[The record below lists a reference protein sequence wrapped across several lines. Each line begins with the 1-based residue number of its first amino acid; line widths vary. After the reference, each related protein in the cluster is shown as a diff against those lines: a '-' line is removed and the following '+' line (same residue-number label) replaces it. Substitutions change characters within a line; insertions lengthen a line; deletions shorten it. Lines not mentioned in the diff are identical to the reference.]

1 MLKSKIATTATDSE
15 LFEKIAD
22 LQKNALS
29 ELYDRFAD
37 RLFGFACKILNHE
50 GLAEDV
56 LQELFIYLWENAQ
69 RFDKKRGNVSAWLTV
84 LCRNRCIDKLRSRTS
99 TQKHTTTIDDA
110 ILLNMGDD
118 ESDNPL
124 DIVSYKETQIK
135 VKAALQQL
143 SSEQR
148 EPIMMAYFEGFS
160 QSEIAARINQPLG
173 TVKTRVRLGMQKLRT
188 ILKTELQP

>member
-99 TQKHTTTIDDA
+99 TPKHTTTIDDA